1 MATAPEQKPMCVPAM
16 FANLVKEKA
25 QENKFPLGCWRPREK
40 CDYAIDKDD
49 GSLPHVPV
57 HMPFR
62 ETLTALPA
70 SSSTAPPVPTM
81 PLDGQDLEPPSP
93 VSPVLEIEEAD
104 YDVEPL
110 LGLLPTGH
118 DVVRSFDQDE
128 ESEAA
133 QSDHVEDEINEALEA
148 QAERP
153 AQPLNVSV
161 PAGASAAS
169 SAVQQP
175 ADVDDA
181 GARSDTDSD
190 EGQRKGATEGAV
202 PQPAGDDDEGHQ
214 KRRTQD
220 PGAGASTPSSSAP
233 HRRRGPTFRSV
244 VWKEVGSGR
253 ILAVGSAQETEA
265 LIDDVLKTRARALY
279 NAACEEGYRG
289 PIEPLK
295 ANEAHFIK
303 AIGYLPG
310 RTTIATG
317 MDGHK
322 YLVFDFEL
330 QRRSRYLAFS
340 EWADTD
346 EGDWFLRKKDLKTGR
361 WHRMPRRSD
370 VGRFVIPKEAKVGGH
385 KKDVNVEVLDYL
397 ALFCVS
403 SPSKV

>member
-1 MATAPEQKPMCVPAM
+1 
-16 FANLVKEKA
+16 
-25 QENKFPLGCWRPREK
+25 
-40 CDYAIDKDD
+40 
-49 GSLPHVPV
+49 
-57 HMPFR
+57 
-62 ETLTALPA
+62 
-70 SSSTAPPVPTM
+70 M

-118 DVVRSFDQDE
+118 DGVRSFDQDE

-202 PQPAGDDDEGHQ
+202 PQPAGDDDEGH
-214 KRRTQD
+214 

-233 HRRRGPTFRSV
+233 HRRRGPTFFRSV
-244 VWKEVGSGR
+244 AWEKVGYGW
-253 ILAVGSAQETEA
+253 ILAMGSAQETVA
-265 LIDDVLKTRARALY
+265 LIDNVLKTRRRALY
-279 NAACEEGYRG
+279 DAAREEGYQG
-289 PIEPLK
+289 QIGSIV
-295 ANEAHFIK
+295 ANDVHFL
-303 AIGYLPG
+303 AAADYLQTRTKCLATAPG
-310 RTTIATG
+310 N
-317 MDGHK
+317 DGHS
-322 YLVFDFEL
+322 YIVYNFEL
-330 QRRSRYLAFS
+330 HKRSKYLAFLD
-340 EWADTD
+340 WADTD
-346 EGDWFLRKKDLKTGR
+346 EGDRFLWKQDWTK
-361 WHRMPRRSD
+361 WWSPMPRRSD
-370 VGRFVIPKEAKVGGH
+370 AGPFVIPRDAKVGGH